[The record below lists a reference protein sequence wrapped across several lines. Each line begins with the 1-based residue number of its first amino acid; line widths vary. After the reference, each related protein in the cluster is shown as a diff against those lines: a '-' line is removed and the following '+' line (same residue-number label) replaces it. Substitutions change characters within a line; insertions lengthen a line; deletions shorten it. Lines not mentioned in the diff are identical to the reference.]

1 MALFI
6 TVEGI
11 TNIIDCALD
20 VQLHEIQSQLK
31 NKLNEQQ
38 AAIELLKKQHDRERV
53 RCVFKI
59 VLKVR
64 KYSSISSDRNF
75 ILVYNNFL
83 FGYLWIAMIIRKV

>member
-53 RCVFKI
+53 RWDFKI
-59 VLKVR
+59 IFKVP
-64 KYSSISSDRNF
+64 KYSSISSD
-75 ILVYNNFL
+75 
-83 FGYLWIAMIIRKV
+83 